1 MATQAHADLN
11 PVPTTCTIACGGS
24 SNACK
29 GSTQP
34 ADVSETHPIRCCSDV
49 EKPGWMKRDRC
60 DIWSQTEIDGV
71 CHSAVTFFEA
81 VVICAKAGGRVCT
94 KDELLNDCTR
104 GSGCGTNAGMVWS
117 ADTWAPC
124 VTDAECEDGLECT
137 TNTCGGDGIC
147 VVTNEANCLQVTACG
162 SSEGSCK
169 NWPLR
174 EADPPSIF
182 TMSVAALTRN
192 SAQNGVTDAECE
204 DGLECTTNTCGGDGI
219 CQVNDVSN
227 CLIATGCGALDGN
240 CSHRPQRKADPAFHF
255 HHVRCCSDSPLP
267 GFVLNPTCS
276 STVGTVYGASEVGP
290 PGEECQELKTYDEA
304 VAACDAVEARLCT
317 ADELLN
323 DCTADTGCG
332 FDNRI
337 SWTSTVLA

>member
-1 MATQAHADLN
+1 MNIFNFCLIGAMATQASAKGKPGNLPKGPPEDLYLGP
-11 PVPTTCTIACGGS
+11 PVSAEDLPDGLPPELLQQQYTTIPTLCALACGSS
-24 SNACK
+24 SNKCK
-29 GSTQP
+29 GKTVP
-34 ADVSETHPIRCCSDV
+34 GYVLDPHPLRCCSDT
-49 EKPGWMKRDRC
+49 EKEGWMKRERC
-60 DIWSQTEIDGV
+60 DIWSQSEFDGNCYDEV
-71 CHSAVTFFEA
+71 NFFEA
-81 VVICAKAGGRVCT
+81 FLVCAKQGARLCS
-94 KDELLNDCTR
+94 KDELLSDCTR
-104 GSGCGTNAGMVWS
+104 GSGCGHNGGLIWS
-117 ADTWAPC
+117 IDTWEPC
-124 VTDAECEDGLECT
+124 
-137 TNTCGGDGIC
+137 
-147 VVTNEANCLQVTACG
+147 
-162 SSEGSCK
+162 
-169 NWPLR
+169 
-174 EADPPSIF
+174 
-182 TMSVAALTRN
+182 
-192 SAQNGVTDAECE
+192 VTDAECE

>member
-1 MATQAHADLN
+1 MKLYVLSMIAAMATQAHADLN

-147 VVTNEANCLQVTACG
+147 
-162 SSEGSCK
+162 
-169 NWPLR
+169 
-174 EADPPSIF
+174 
-182 TMSVAALTRN
+182 
-192 SAQNGVTDAECE
+192 
-204 DGLECTTNTCGGDGI
+204 
-219 CQVNDVSN
+219 QVNDVSN

-304 VAACDAVEARLCT
+304 MAACDAVEARLCT

>member
-1 MATQAHADLN
+1 MIGAMATQASAKGKPDDTLKGPPDDLSVGTPEN
-11 PVPTTCTIACGGS
+11 LPEILPSDLPDGLPPERLREQYTTIPSFCVLACGSS
-24 SNACK
+24 SNKCK
-29 GSTQP
+29 GKTVP
-34 ADVSETHPIRCCSDV
+34 GYVLDPHPLRCCSDT
-49 EKPGWMKRDRC
+49 EKEGWMKRERC
-60 DIWSQTEIDGV
+60 DIWSQSEFDGNCYDEV
-71 CHSAVTFFEA
+71 NFFEA
-81 VVICAKAGGRVCT
+81 FLVCAKQGARLCS
-94 KDELLNDCTR
+94 KDELLSDCTR
-104 GSGCGTNAGMVWS
+104 GSGCGHNGGLIWS
-117 ADTWAPC
+117 IDTWEPC
-124 VTDAECEDGLECT
+124 
-137 TNTCGGDGIC
+137 
-147 VVTNEANCLQVTACG
+147 
-162 SSEGSCK
+162 
-169 NWPLR
+169 
-174 EADPPSIF
+174 
-182 TMSVAALTRN
+182 
-192 SAQNGVTDAECE
+192 VTDAECE